1 MMDDIPETNPEGFF
15 HELSNQV
22 TPKYVI
28 TLYLECLL
36 RTSSS
41 ESEAPNWDRAQ
52 GVRLGWLT
60 DLHQRE

>member
-22 TPKYVI
+22 TPEHVI

-36 RTSSS
+36 CTSRS
-41 ESEAPNWDRAQ
+41 
-52 GVRLGWLT
+52 
-60 DLHQRE
+60 